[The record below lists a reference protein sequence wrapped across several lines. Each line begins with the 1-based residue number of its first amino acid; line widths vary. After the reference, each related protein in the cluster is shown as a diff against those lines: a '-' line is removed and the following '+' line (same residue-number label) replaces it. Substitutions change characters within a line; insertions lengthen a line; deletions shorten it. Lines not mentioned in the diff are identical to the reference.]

1 VRTLLLLFLSIS
13 AAGQV
18 VHHDVPQKINAS
30 EKFLFYLHGG
40 VVTSKG
46 DNAIN
51 DSRPEWGRYEYRNIL
66 DSLKKRGFNV
76 ISENR
81 QKDVGDSVYVRKLVA
96 QVTTLLKSGVPAG
109 NILVVGASAGWH
121 IAILAAAR
129 LKNPQLKFVIM
140 GGCWPDTHKEYSQLV
155 LMGKFLSIYE
165 ASDPHQSCLK
175 LFEGRT
181 TLTSSKE
188 IMLNTGLSHGFI
200 YKGYKEW
207 IDPVVGF

>member
-1 VRTLLLLFLSIS
+1 VKTLLLILLSFS
-13 AAGQV
+13 AVGQV
-18 VHHDVPQKINAS
+18 IGPDVPSKINTS

-51 DSRPEWGRYEYRNIL
+51 DAVPEWGRYEYRNIL
-66 DSLKKRGFNV
+66 DSLRKRGFNV

-81 QKDVGDSVYVRKLVA
+81 KKDVDDSVYVDKLVA
-96 QVTTLLKSGVPAG
+96 QVRSLLTSGVPPQ
-109 NILVVGASAGWH
+109 NIRIVGASAGSN
-121 IAILAAAR
+121 IAILAAAELGNR
-129 LKNPQLKFVIM
+129 ELKFIIM
-140 GGCWPDTHKEYSQLV
+140 GGCWPETHKEYSGLV
-155 LMGKFLSIYE
+155 LMGRFLSIYE

-181 TLTSSKE
+181 TLTSSEE
-188 IMLNTGLSHGFI
+188 IRLNTGLSHGFI